1 MAAQFPL
8 SLLGW
13 YHTFHQKAA
22 GMNALIRPDQ
32 RAEGWE
38 IISTKSTVGD
48 KEGFTNPHYR
58 CMWKVDKPTSVE
70 LGPSLKKVT
79 HFRQVRSE
87 WKLGPT
93 SKRRERVK

>member
-1 MAAQFPL
+1 
-8 SLLGW
+8 
-13 YHTFHQKAA
+13 
-22 GMNALIRPDQ
+22 
-32 RAEGWE
+32 
-38 IISTKSTVGD
+38 
-48 KEGFTNPHYR
+48 
-58 CMWKVDKPTSVE
+58 MWKVEKPVSVE